1 MQPERK
7 SRELRTVRV
16 SRRPPRFAATVM
28 ALGII
33 FAVAYVFVLRTP
45 PPVPTPEIQ
54 GMKGTYT
61 WQAQAHGAT
70 GVPRETGFFS
80 AVASGDAGGQM
91 TMENTAPRA
100 GTFGKAQ
107 SAYDVEGRTETTV
120 ESASTAVGARDAQTH
135 NVGTWP
141 PVWRVATRSPLDYHG
156 LAAIVR
162 AAVEDGDRSIGIK
175 PIKESDRK
183 VWRAA
188 MKLDGKDIALVVDQ
202 LTGIV
207 AWYTDGRSTFTATVD
222 WSSPPPA
229 DETYVVK
236 VPAGQKVTTKTDETF
251 SYERSPAAAGL
262 AAGYAPLVSDLAPD
276 GFALKAVAT
285 ADTMGAPGGWLVH
298 DGASMPVDP
307 LAGQRQVAQLY
318 TRGLSWFTVQQLG
331 PRAAGK
337 AVAYLTDTLRS
348 IAADKLSFE
357 TTTLQY
363 GALTG
368 ATACTWYD
376 TTGPTLF
383 VSDPRHIVYITGALT
398 RQELIS
404 FAEGLKPGSQSS
416 TGSNSSLSTPH
427 SGQTQSSGR
436 SSNAVPGSMSL
447 SGSPT
452 SGS

>member
-7 SRELRTVRV
+7 SRELRTARV

-45 PPVPTPEIQ
+45 PPLPTPEIQ

-61 WQAQAHGAT
+61 WQAQAQGAT

-100 GTFGKAQ
+100 GAFGKAQ

-135 NVGTWP
+135 SVGTWP

-162 AAVEDGDRSIGIK
+162 AAVQDGDRSIGIK

-188 MKLDGKDIALVVDQ
+188 MKLDGKDVELVVDQ

-207 AWYTDGRSTFTATVD
+207 VWYTDGRSTFTATVD
-222 WSSPPPA
+222 WNSPPPA

-236 VPAGQKVTTKTDETF
+236 APAGRKVTTKTDETF

-436 SSNAVPGSMSL
+436 SSNAVPGSMPL

>member
-1 MQPERK
+1 MEPERK
-7 SRELRTVRV
+7 SRELRTARA
-16 SRRPPRFAATVM
+16 SRRPPRYAATVM

-54 GMKGTYT
+54 GMQGTYT
-61 WQAQAHGAT
+61 WQAQAQGAT

-80 AVASGDAGGQM
+80 AVASGAAGGQM

-107 SAYDVEGRTETTV
+107 SAYNVERRTQTTV
-120 ESASTAVGARDAQTH
+120 ESASTAVGARDVQTH
-135 NVGTWP
+135 SVGTWP
-141 PVWRVATRSPLDYHG
+141 PVWRVATRSPLDYQG

-162 AAVEDGDRSIGIK
+162 AAVEDRDRSIGIK
-175 PIKESDRK
+175 PIKEGDRK

-188 MKLDGKDIALVVDQ
+188 MTFADDDLVEVVVDQ
-202 LTGIV
+202 LSGIV
-207 AWYTDGRSTFTATVD
+207 LWYTDGRSTFTAKVD
-222 WSSPPPA
+222 WSFPPPL

-236 VPAGQKVTTKTDETF
+236 VPAGQKVTTKTDETR
-251 SYERSPAAAGL
+251 SYERSPAAAGR
-262 AAGYAPLVSDLAPD
+262 AAGYAPLVSGLAPG

-298 DGASMPVDP
+298 DPHSMPVDP

-331 PRAAGK
+331 PSAAGK
-337 AVAYLTDTLRS
+337 SVAYLRDTLRS

-363 GALTG
+363 GEFTG

-398 RQELIS
+398 RQELIA
-404 FAEGLKPGSQSS
+404 FAEGLKPLGS
-416 TGSNSSLSTPH
+416 G
-427 SGQTQSSGR
+427 
-436 SSNAVPGSMSL
+436 
-447 SGSPT
+447 
-452 SGS
+452 

>member
-1 MQPERK
+1 MEPERK
-7 SRELRTVRV
+7 SRELRTARA
-16 SRRPPRFAATVM
+16 SRRPPRYAATVM

-54 GMKGTYT
+54 GMQGTYT
-61 WQAQAHGAT
+61 WQAQAQGAT

-80 AVASGDAGGQM
+80 AVASGAAGGQM

-107 SAYDVEGRTETTV
+107 SAYNVERRTETTV
-120 ESASTAVGARDAQTH
+120 ESASTAVGARDVQTH
-135 NVGTWP
+135 SVGTWP
-141 PVWRVATRSPLDYHG
+141 PVWRVATRNPLNYQG

-162 AAVEDGDRSIGIK
+162 AAVEDRDRSIGIK
-175 PIKESDRK
+175 PIKEGDRK

-188 MKLDGKDIALVVDQ
+188 MTFADDDLVEVVVDQ
-202 LTGIV
+202 LSGIV
-207 AWYTDGRSTFTATVD
+207 LWYTDGRSTFTAKVD
-222 WSSPPPA
+222 WSFPPPL

-236 VPAGQKVTTKTDETF
+236 VPAGQKVTTKTDETR
-251 SYERSPAAAGL
+251 SYERSPAAAGR
-262 AAGYAPLVSDLAPD
+262 AAGYAPLVSGLAPG

-298 DGASMPVDP
+298 DGHSMPVDP

-337 AVAYLTDTLRS
+337 SVAYLRDTLRS

-363 GALTG
+363 GEFTG

-398 RQELIS
+398 RQELIA
-404 FAEGLKPGSQSS
+404 FAEGLKPLGS
-416 TGSNSSLSTPH
+416 G
-427 SGQTQSSGR
+427 
-436 SSNAVPGSMSL
+436 
-447 SGSPT
+447 
-452 SGS
+452 

>member
-1 MQPERK
+1 MQPERT
-7 SRELRTVRV
+7 SHELRAARAN
-16 SRRPPRFAATVM
+16 RRPPRFAATII

-33 FAVAYVFVLRTP
+33 FALAYVFFLHAP

-54 GMKGTYT
+54 GMQGTYT
-61 WQAQAHGAT
+61 WQAQAQGAI

-80 AVASGDAGGQM
+80 AVASGAAGGQM

-107 SAYDVEGRTETTV
+107 SAYNVERRTETTV
-120 ESASTAVGARDAQTH
+120 ESASTAAGARDVQTH
-135 NVGTWP
+135 SVGTWP
-141 PVWRVATRSPLDYHG
+141 PVWRVATRSPLDYQG

-162 AAVEDGDRSIGIK
+162 AAVEDRDRSIGIK
-175 PIKESDRK
+175 PIKESERK

-188 MKLDGKDIALVVDQ
+188 MAFADNELVEVVVDQ

-207 AWYTDGRSTFTATVD
+207 LWYTDGRSTFTATID

-229 DETYVVK
+229 DETYMVK
-236 VPAGQKVTTKTDETF
+236 APAGQKFTTKTDESF
-251 SYERSPAAAGL
+251 SYEPSPAAAGL

-298 DGASMPVDP
+298 DGHSMPVDP

-318 TRGLSWFTVQQLG
+318 TRGLTWFTVQQLG

-337 AVAYLTDTLRS
+337 SVAYLSDTLRS

-398 RQELIS
+398 RQELIA
-404 FAEGLKPGSQSS
+404 FAEGLKPVGSG
-416 TGSNSSLSTPH
+416 GS
-427 SGQTQSSGR
+427 
-436 SSNAVPGSMSL
+436 A
-447 SGSPT
+447 SP
-452 SGS
+452 SPSP

>member
-1 MQPERK
+1 MQPERT
-7 SRELRTVRV
+7 SHELRTARAN
-16 SRRPPRFAATVM
+16 RRPPRFAATII

-33 FAVAYVFVLRTP
+33 FALAYVFFLHAP

-54 GMKGTYT
+54 GMQGTYT
-61 WQAQAHGAT
+61 WQAQAQGAT

-80 AVASGDAGGQM
+80 VVASGAAGGQM

-100 GTFGKAQ
+100 STFGKAQ
-107 SAYDVEGRTETTV
+107 SAYNVERRTETTV
-120 ESASTAVGARDAQTH
+120 ESASTAVGARDVQTH
-135 NVGTWP
+135 SVGTWP
-141 PVWRVATRSPLDYHG
+141 PVWRVVTRSPLDYQG

-162 AAVEDGDRSIGIK
+162 AAVEDRDRSIGIK

-188 MKLDGKDIALVVDQ
+188 MKLDGKDTELVVDQ

-207 AWYTDGRSTFTATVD
+207 VWYTDGRSTFTATVD
-222 WSSPPPA
+222 WSSPPPP

-236 VPAGQKVTTKTDETF
+236 VPAGRKITTKSDGTF
-251 SYERSPAAAGL
+251 AYAPSTAAAGRTT
-262 AAGYAPLVSDLAPD
+262 GYAPLVSNLAPD

-285 ADTMGAPGGWLVH
+285 ADMGGAPGNWLVH
-298 DGASMPVDP
+298 DGHSMPVDP

-318 TRGLSWFTVQQLG
+318 TRGLSWFSVQQLG

-337 AVAYLTDTLRS
+337 WVAYLRDTLRS

-398 RQELIS
+398 RQDLIS
-404 FAEGLKPGSQSS
+404 FAEGLKPVGSDAS
-416 TGSNSSLSTPH
+416 
-427 SGQTQSSGR
+427 
-436 SSNAVPGSMSL
+436 A
-447 SGSPT
+447 SP
-452 SGS
+452 SPSP